1 MQTGQN
7 LWKNV
12 NVILFWIT
20 HSGPENLKKN
30 SWNERNQLNRI
41 FLCVHGKY
49 SKKIFFY
56 SWNSFHNFCINT
68 KRNFHTETV
77 GEKTHEILLQFFY
90 INIMEEK
97 WLFKFKTISNLCT
110 YLQMYKLYFD
120 HSSYTSFYKFWPFS
134 ELAR

>member
-20 HSGPENLKKN
+20 HSGPENLKKKLVKWKEPIPTEFFCVSMEN
-30 SWNERNQLNRI
+30 ILNN
-41 FLCVHGKY
+41 
-49 SKKIFFY
+49 FFY
-56 SWNSFHNFCINT
+56 SLNSFHNFCTT
-68 KRNFHTETV
+68 KRKFHTETV

-97 WLFKFKTISNLCT
+97 WLFKFETISNLCT
-110 YLQMYKLYFD
+110 YLTTNIQVIL
-120 HSSYTSFYKFWPFS
+120 WPFHPHTQVS
-134 ELAR
+134 INFDLLVN